1 MLFIWGSD
9 KHTFDVCV
17 TLHGGGVVIIWINVA
32 LDWPGFKRSERA
44 VKIILLSRE
53 EPPTPAKYT
62 LSGAEEIPLLI
73 LRIQG
78 NPFLVSVLLSP
89 YNC

>member
-17 TLHGGGVVIIWINVA
+17 TLQGGGVVIIWINVA
-32 LDWPGFKRSERA
+32 LGWAEFKRSERV
-44 VKIILLSRE
+44 VKIMLLSRE
-53 EPPTPAKYT
+53 EAPTPAKYT

-73 LRIQG
+73 LRIRG
-78 NPFLVSVLLSP
+78 NPFLVSVTFKPL
-89 YNC
+89 